1 MTIVE
6 LEYPK
11 IERLEGDDTYGK
23 FACEPLSAG
32 YGTTLGNSL
41 RRVLLSSLPGAAIT
55 AARIRGVAHEFS
67 TVPGVK
73 EDVVQIVLNLK
84 QVRLRSFSS
93 EPVTLTLEKEGP
105 GDVTAADIQATS
117 DVEIVNPEQRIAT
130 LEPEASLWMEL
141 TVEIGRG
148 FSAGDRKEGLPIGV
162 IPIDALFSPVRK
174 VNFHVENTR
183 VGQVTNYDRLVVE
196 VWTDGTTI
204 PDEAVA
210 QGAQILVQQFS
221 LFQGL
226 TRSQAALAQPA
237 RVEAGGLAP
246 GLAELP
252 IEDLD
257 LPQRAF
263 NSLKRHGIT
272 KVGQLLQTP
281 DEELLRMRNFGKK
294 SLDEIK
300 ERLVARGLIE
310 APARTDTED
319 GESPVALE
327 PADLEGG
334 GEMGQLLGG
343 GDLDDIGA
351 EDEVAGE
358 DVLDLG
364 VDDVE
369 PADLEAPET
378 PEQSDG
384 TEIGPAPREDG

>member
-1 MTIVE
+1 MTMSVE

-11 IERLEGDDTYGK
+11 IERLEGDDRYGK
-23 FACEPLSAG
+23 FVCEPLSSG

-41 RRVLLSSLPGAAIT
+41 RRVLLSSLPGAAVT

-67 TVPGVK
+67 TIPGVK

-84 QVRLRSFSS
+84 QLRLRSFAG

-105 GDVTAADIQATS
+105 GDVTAGDIQTTS
-117 DVEIVNPEQRIAT
+117 DIEIVNPEAHLAT

-141 TVEIGRG
+141 TVETGRG
-148 FSAGDRKEGLPIGV
+148 FTSGDRREGLPIGV
-162 IPIDALFSPVRK
+162 IPIDALFSPVKK

-196 VWTDGTTI
+196 VWTDGTTP

-226 TRSQAALAQPA
+226 TRSQAAFAAPA
-237 RVEAGGLAP
+237 AAMP
-246 GLAELP
+246 GALPSGVSDMP

-310 APARTDTED
+310 APLRDENESENGTVATEAELDDANDDDGVDELRGDGTDT
-319 GESPVALE
+319 LK
-327 PADLEGG
+327 
-334 GEMGQLLGG
+334 
-343 GDLDDIGA
+343 
-351 EDEVAGE
+351 DEE
-358 DVLDLG
+358 
-364 VDDVE
+364 
-369 PADLEAPET
+369 
-378 PEQSDG
+378 
-384 TEIGPAPREDG
+384 R

>member
-1 MTIVE
+1 MAIVE

-11 IERLEGDDTYGK
+11 IERIEGDETYGK
-23 FACEPLSAG
+23 FVCEPLSAG

-55 AARIRGVAHEFS
+55 AARVRGVAHEFS
-67 TVPGVK
+67 TIPGVK
-73 EDVVQIVLNLK
+73 EDVVQMVLNLK

-105 GDVTAADIQATS
+105 GDVTAADIQTTS
-117 DVEIVNPEQRIAT
+117 DIEIVNPEARIAT

-141 TVEIGRG
+141 TVETGRG
-148 FSAGDRKEGLPIGV
+148 FTAGDRREGLPIGV

-183 VGQVTNYDRLVVE
+183 VGQVTNYDRLILE
-196 VWTDGTTI
+196 VWTDGTMA
-204 PDEAVA
+204 PDEAIA
-210 QGAQILVQQFS
+210 QGSQILVQQFS
-221 LFQGL
+221 LFSGL
-226 TRSQAALAQPA
+226 TRSQQALAQPA
-237 RVEAGGLAP
+237 RP
-246 GLAELP
+246 GDGNALPSGVSDMP

-300 ERLVARGLIE
+300 DRLAARGLIE
-310 APARTDTED
+310 APAPLAAGEGVIED
-319 GESPVALE
+319 DESAVP
-327 PADLEGG
+327 
-334 GEMGQLLGG
+334 
-343 GDLDDIGA
+343 
-351 EDEVAGE
+351 EDELATG
-358 DVLDLG
+358 
-364 VDDVE
+364 
-369 PADLEAPET
+369 P
-378 PEQSDG
+378 
-384 TEIGPAPREDG
+384 TEEK

>member
-1 MTIVE
+1 MTMSVE

-11 IERLEGDDTYGK
+11 IERLPSEPGSPAEDRYGK
-23 FACEPLSAG
+23 FVCEPLSSG

-41 RRVLLSSLPGAAIT
+41 RRVLLSSLPGAAVT

-84 QVRLRSFSS
+84 NLRLRSFAG

-105 GDVTAADIQATS
+105 GDVTAGDIQTTS
-117 DVEIVNPEQRIAT
+117 DIELVNPEAHIAT

-141 TVEIGRG
+141 TVETGRG
-148 FSAGDRKEGLPIGV
+148 FTSGDRREGLPIGV
-162 IPIDALFSPVRK
+162 IPIDALFSPVKR

-183 VGQVTNYDRLVVE
+183 VGQVTDYDRLIIE
-196 VWTDGTTI
+196 VWTDGTTA

-226 TRSQAALAQPA
+226 TRSQAAFAAPA
-237 RVEAGGLAP
+237 AAAAGA
-246 GLAELP
+246 LP
-252 IEDLD
+252 LGVADMQIEDLD

-300 ERLVARGLIE
+300 ERLVARGLID
-310 APARTDTED
+310 APASDRTESESGTV
-319 GESPVALE
+319 GELDAIAGDDLNGSNDL
-327 PADLEGG
+327 ADL
-334 GEMGQLLGG
+334 
-343 GDLDDIGA
+343 
-351 EDEVAGE
+351 DE
-358 DVLDLG
+358 
-364 VDDVE
+364 
-369 PADLEAPET
+369 T
-378 PEQSDG
+378 SD
-384 TEIGPAPREDG
+384 TLKDEERS

>member
-11 IERLEGDDTYGK
+11 IERIEGDERYAK
-23 FACEPLSAG
+23 FACEPLPPG

-55 AARIRGVAHEFS
+55 AARVRGVAHEFS
-67 TVPGVK
+67 TIPGVK

-84 QVRLRSFSS
+84 QIRLRSFSN

-105 GDVTAADIQATS
+105 GDVTAADITTTS
-117 DVEIVNPEQRIAT
+117 EIEIVNPEARIAT

-141 TVEIGRG
+141 TVETGRG
-148 FSAGDRKEGLPIGV
+148 FHSAERREGLPIGV
-162 IPIDALFSPVRK
+162 IPIDALYSPVRK
-174 VNFHVENTR
+174 VNFAVESTR
-183 VGQVTNYDRLVVE
+183 VGQVTNYDRLVLE
-196 VWTDGTTI
+196 VWTDGTTT

-210 QGAQILVQQFS
+210 QGSNILVQQFS
-221 LFQGL
+221 LFAGL
-226 TRSQAALAQPA
+226 TRSQTAIAAPERTNGSALPSVIADM
-237 RVEAGGLAP
+237 
-246 GLAELP
+246 P

-300 ERLVARGLIE
+300 DRLAARGLIE
-310 APARTDTED
+310 PPVREEGAEVAEAAEESQD
-319 GESPVALE
+319 GE
-327 PADLEGG
+327 G
-334 GEMGQLLGG
+334 
-343 GDLDDIGA
+343 
-351 EDEVAGE
+351 
-358 DVLDLG
+358 
-364 VDDVE
+364 DDVSTNE
-369 PADLEAPET
+369 E
-378 PEQSDG
+378 S
-384 TEIGPAPREDG
+384 